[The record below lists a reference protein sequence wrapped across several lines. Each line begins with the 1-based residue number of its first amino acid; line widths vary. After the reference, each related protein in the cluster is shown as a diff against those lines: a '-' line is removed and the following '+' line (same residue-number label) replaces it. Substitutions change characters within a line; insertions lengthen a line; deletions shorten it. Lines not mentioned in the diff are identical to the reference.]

1 MRTTNHMVE
10 GIRDENGWT
19 FASDLSPERLA
30 ELQGLVAANGL
41 SSAVGAT
48 GDAGEEAFARMVASN
63 PNATVVGGPA
73 GSAETSDLSAP
84 SAGLL
89 GGGSWVFSSDLSAE
103 SLAQVIPNP
112 SPGPNPNPNPNPN
125 PSPNPSPNPDP
136 NPNQVQGMI
145 AMNGLPSGSGPAAGV
160 VDDAAARAERAAAGD
175 AAFARMVAGN
185 PNATVIGA
193 SPSAN
198 GGGAPGSEA
207 AGEGLEGDPSSAAGE
222 AAFAALLAANPGA
235 KEVAPGVYMTGHDEP
250 PAA

>member
-1 MRTTNHMVE
+1 
-10 GIRDENGWT
+10 
-19 FASDLSPERLA
+19 
-30 ELQGLVAANGL
+30 
-41 SSAVGAT
+41 
-48 GDAGEEAFARMVASN
+48 
-63 PNATVVGGPA
+63 
-73 GSAETSDLSAP
+73 
-84 SAGLL
+84 
-89 GGGSWVFSSDLSAE
+89 
-103 SLAQVIPNP
+103 
-112 SPGPNPNPNPNPN
+112 
-125 PSPNPSPNPDP
+125 
-136 NPNQVQGMI
+136 MI

-160 VDDAAARAERAAAGD
+160 GDDAAARAERAAAGD